1 MMGVMER
8 HEHERA
14 DVSALWSIGHSTRPL
29 DELVAMLHEAG
40 VTVLADVRRYPGSRR
55 NPQFSAES
63 MAQTIPAAGIEFI
76 PMPDL
81 GGRRPP
87 RPDSPHT
94 AWRNTSFRGYADYMD
109 TPGYARA
116 RDRLAEIARE
126 CRTAVMCAE
135 APWWRCHR
143 SLISDDFKA
152 RGWQVIHLINPGR
165 SQEHPWTPAAR
176 IVDGRLDYSAPSDDQ
191 QDLFRQ

>member
-8 HEHERA
+8 QDHERA

-29 DELVAMLHEAG
+29 DELVAMLREAG
-40 VTVLADVRRYPGSRR
+40 VERLADVRRYPGSRR

-63 MAQTIPAAGIEFI
+63 LAVSIPEAGIDYV

-81 GGRRPP
+81 GGRRPT

-109 TPGYARA
+109 TPEYARA
-116 RDRLAEIARE
+116 SARLADLARE
-126 CRTAVMCAE
+126 RTTAVMCAE

-152 RGWQVIHLINPGR
+152 RGWKVIHLINPGR

-176 IVDGRLDYSAPSDDQ
+176 IVDGKLDYSAPEEGQ
-191 QDLFRQ
+191 PDLFR

>member
-1 MMGVMER
+1 MDER
-8 HEHERA
+8 EHA
-14 DVSALWSIGHSTRPL
+14 GPDVSTLWSIGHSTRPL
-29 DELVAMLHEAG
+29 EELVAMLREAG
-40 VTVLADVRRYPGSRR
+40 VTRLADVRRFPGSRR

-63 MAQTIPAAGIEFI
+63 LAVSLPAAGIEYV
-76 PMPDL
+76 PMTEL
-81 GGRRPP
+81 GGRRPA

-109 TPGYARA
+109 TPEFVRGRE
-116 RDRLAEIARE
+116 RLMALAVEQ
-126 CRTAVMCAE
+126 RTAVMCAE

-152 RGWQVIHLINPGR
+152 RGWRVVHLMNPGR

-176 IVDGRLDYSAPSDDQ
+176 IVDGKLDYSALADDQ
-191 QDLFRQ
+191 RDLFQ

>member
-1 MMGVMER
+1 MDER
-8 HEHERA
+8 EHAGA
-14 DVSALWSIGHSTRPL
+14 DVSTLWSIGHSTRPL
-29 DELVAMLHEAG
+29 DELAAMLREAG
-40 VTVLADVRRYPGSRR
+40 VTRLADVRRFPGSRR

-63 MAQTIPAAGIEFI
+63 LAVSLPAAGIEYV
-76 PMPDL
+76 PMPEL
-81 GGRRPP
+81 GGRRDA

-109 TPGYARA
+109 TPQFAKGRE
-116 RDRLAEIARE
+116 RLMRLAAGQP
-126 CRTAVMCAE
+126 TAVMCAE

-152 RGWQVIHLINPGR
+152 RGWRVIHLINPGR

-176 IVDGRLDYSAPSDDQ
+176 IVDGRLDYSAPDDDQ
-191 QDLFRQ
+191 GELFQ